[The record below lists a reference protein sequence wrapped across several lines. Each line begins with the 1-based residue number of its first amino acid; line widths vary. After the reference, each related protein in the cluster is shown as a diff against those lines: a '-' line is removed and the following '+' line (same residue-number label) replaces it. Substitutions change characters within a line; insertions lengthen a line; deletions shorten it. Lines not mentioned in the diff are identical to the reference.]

1 MTPIGSLGRSRP
13 ALWLAFVCPLMTGA
27 CSLYRPETK
36 ETEVEMRV
44 RAARLAEEILIV
56 DTHIDVPYRLMEKE
70 GEDQD
75 LSVRT
80 MGGDFD
86 YPRARAGGLNAAFMS
101 IYVPAH
107 LQKSGGA
114 REYADRLIDLVE
126 SLEAKWQDEFALA
139 HSVRDVEETFASRR
153 LSLALGMENGAAI
166 EDDLSNLRHFFERG
180 VRYITLTHSEN
191 NQICD
196 SSYADE
202 ENWGGLSPF
211 GREVVREMNRLG
223 IMIDVSHVS
232 DETFFQVMELT
243 SQPVIASHSSCR
255 HFTPGWERNMSDE
268 MIRRLAQNGG
278 VLQINFG
285 SAFLTEEA
293 NRQSQAMWEVVDAHA
308 EANGLE
314 RHDHALQEFVEN
326 YRKEHPMSLADIS
339 DVVDHID
346 HVVELAGVDHV
357 GFGSDFDGVGPTLP
371 RGLEDVSAFPNLIF
385 ELLARGYSE
394 EEIRKIAGGNL
405 IRVWR
410 AVEAASRHDAP

>member
-1 MTPIGSLGRSRP
+1 MAPFASSRWSAR
-13 ALWLAFVCPLMTGA
+13 ALWLGLVGPLVAGA
-27 CSLYRPETK
+27 CSLHSPEAG
-36 ETEVEMRV
+36 ETEVEMRA

-56 DTHIDVPYRLMEKE
+56 DTHIDVPYRLMEKD

-75 LSVRT
+75 LSIRT
-80 MGGDFD
+80 TEGDFD
-86 YPRARAGGLNAAFMS
+86 YPRARAGGLDAAFMS
-101 IYVPAH
+101 IYVPAR
-107 LQKSGGA
+107 LQEAGGA

-126 SLEAKWQDEFALA
+126 SFEAKWPDEFALA
-139 HSVRDVEETFASRR
+139 YSVRDIEETFVSPR

-166 EDDLSNLRHFFERG
+166 EDDLSNLRHFFGRG
-180 VRYITLTHSEN
+180 IRYITLTHSEN

-202 ENWGGLSPF
+202 EEWSGLSPL

-232 DETFFQVMELT
+232 DKTFFQVMELT

-255 HFTPGWERNMSDE
+255 HFTPGWERNMSDA
-268 MIRRLAQNGG
+268 MIRSLAQNGG

-293 NRQSQAMWEVVDAHA
+293 NRQSQEMWEVVDAHA

-314 RHDHALQEFVEN
+314 RHDHAVQEFVES
-326 YRKEHPMSLADIS
+326 YRKAHPMSLADIS

-385 ELLARGYSE
+385 ELLSRGYSE

-405 IRVWR
+405 MRVWR
-410 AVEAASRHDAP
+410 AVEAGAAGARL

>member
-1 MTPIGSLGRSRP
+1 M
-13 ALWLAFVCPLMTGA
+13 AGA
-27 CSLYRPETK
+27 CSLHRPEAE
-36 ETEVEMRV
+36 ETELEMRA

-80 MGGDFD
+80 TGGDFD
-86 YPRARAGGLNAAFMS
+86 YPRARAGGLDAAFMS

-107 LQKSGGA
+107 LQESGGA
-114 REYADRLIDLVE
+114 KEYADRLIDLVE
-126 SLEAKWQDEFALA
+126 SLEAKWPDE
-139 HSVRDVEETFASRR
+139 ST
-153 LSLALGMENGAAI
+153 
-166 EDDLSNLRHFFERG
+166 LRHFLERG
-180 VRYITLTHSEN
+180 IRYITLTHSEN

-202 ENWGGLSPF
+202 EHWGGLSSF

-232 DETFFQVMELT
+232 DQTFFQVMELT

-293 NRQSQAMWEVVDAHA
+293 NRQSQEMWEVVDAHA

-314 RHDHALQEFVEN
+314 RHDHAVQEFVES
-326 YRKEHPMSLADIS
+326 YRKEHPMRLADIS

-346 HVVELAGVDHV
+346 HVVKLAGVDHV

-394 EEIRKIAGGNL
+394 EEIRKFAGGNL
-405 IRVWR
+405 MRVWR
-410 AVEAASRHDAP
+410 AVEAGAAMTRD